1 MEKFENP
8 LRVEKKQRVPT
19 YNLTQEQI
27 DHIREE
33 ARREGIPTAICVCNS
48 MYSAAML
55 IALRDQFG
63 FGKDRLTKAFRATQK
78 LFEELMEG
86 DIQYRDLSEVL
97 RDECEIN
104 LVIERNGDA
113 PVDVDTMFRS
123 MQLKLN
129 GKRMNIR

>member
-1 MEKFENP
+1 MTKFENP

-27 DHIREE
+27 DRIREE
-33 ARREGIPTAICVCNS
+33 ARKDGIPTAIYVCNS

-55 IALRDQFG
+55 TALRDQFG
-63 FGKDRLTKAFRATQK
+63 FGKDRLTKAFCATQK